1 MRLAF
6 AVSMIALLAL
16 PADALADPAKPRE
29 ACRAD
34 VKRLCDGVKPGGGR
48 IKECF
53 KTHREEISAD
63 CRAALKGARERRQSM
78 KAK

>member
-6 AVSMIALLAL
+6 AIAMTALLAL
-16 PADALADPAKPRE
+16 PAGAIADGAKPRH

-48 IKECF
+48 LKDCF
-53 KTHREEISAD
+53 KAHREEISAD

-78 KAK
+78 KSK

>member
-6 AVSMIALLAL
+6 IAAITALLAL
-16 PADALADPAKPRE
+16 PATAFADGAKPRD

-34 VKRLCDGVKPGGGR
+34 VKRLCDGVKPGEGR

-53 KTHREEISAD
+53 KARRDEISAD

-78 KAK
+78 KTK